1 MNIELTGKVALLQE
15 AAAGSGVPLR
25 ANSLHMKQHC
35 GYSVFQQ
42 QGRCRGDRHR
52 FKPISRTWD
61 KLIPW

>member
-42 QGRCRGDRHR
+42 QGRCRGDRS
-52 FKPISRTWD
+52 FD
-61 KLIPW
+61 